1 MVISDLFF
9 FKYKIENI
17 SFLVLLEMTSG
28 SSESMQ

>member
-17 SFLVLLEMTSG
+17 SLLVLLEMTSG

>member
-1 MVISDLFF
+1 MVISDFF

-17 SFLVLLEMTSG
+17 SLLVLLEMTSG